1 MNRSCFCKY
10 CCLLACFVCSDISQ
24 TARRLLK
31 YQRKEKL
38 GRKSV
43 CVFLDDRDAKMVVS
57 EDDSAPYELER
68 CGVALDLRMT
78 FYDHVHTTGIDIKQS
93 LDAVAVVT
101 LGKDMTLR
109 DYSQGCW
116 RMRALGK
123 GQCIHLLFTPE
134 IQGMISGINKDSG
147 DSAVRPV
154 TIIDVVAWL
163 SVNSMLSEKMQWQH
177 LQSQVLADCY
187 RRKAVEFLNQKNLP
201 SDRMSLVNFKQS
213 GESWSDISSKLA
225 QVIDSCN
232 IYEHQRLVSA
242 LCWVEGIVQRIFDQP
257 EEISFRVIDKSDHE
271 YRSTILEEPSLHAFM
286 CVFEFSTLSFI
297 VINYF

>member
-1 MNRSCFCKY
+1 MNRSCFCNIVV
-10 CCLLACFVCSDISQ
+10 CLRVFFCSDISQ

-31 YQRKEKL
+31 YQRKDKL

-134 IQGMISGINKDSG
+134 IRGMISGLNKDSG

-154 TIIDVVAWL
+154 TIVDVVAWL

-177 LQSQVLADCY
+177 LQGQVLADCY

-213 GESWSDISSKLA
+213 GESWSDISNKLA
-225 QVIDSCN
+225 RVIDSCS

-257 EEISFRVIDKSDHE
+257 EEISFRVIDKSDHA
-271 YRSTILEEPSLHAFM
+271 YRSTILAEPSLHAFM